1 MTNQTEP
8 ERFADLVDEAENALN
23 HLERLSAEIQNYR
36 AATDNLNGAASE
48 LGNLSQRMSDVSDE
62 LKQAGETLK
71 TIGTQELL
79 NAQSVVKDRVDI
91 LHEHVQVTVGKV
103 DKLSTLVSVTLAV
116 AGISVILGV
125 VGLVITIAG
134 S

>member
-8 ERFADLVDEAENALN
+8 ERFADLVNEAETALN
-23 HLERLSAEIQNYR
+23 HLERLSAEIQSYR
-36 AATDNLNGAASE
+36 AASDNLNGAATE

-71 TIGTQELL
+71 TIGTQEIL
-79 NAQSVVKDRVDI
+79 NAQSVLSDRVDN
-91 LHEHVQVTVGKV
+91 LHEPVQATVVKV
-103 DKLSTLVSVTLAV
+103 NKLSTLVSVTLAV
-116 AGISVILGV
+116 AGISAILSV
-125 VGLVITIAG
+125 VGIVITIAG